1 MRTDNS
7 GWVDRLSFYSV
18 ERAFSEARALTRRV
32 ARWADVESE
41 SGVTAI
47 EYGLIAALVAVAI
60 VVAAGSLGTQL
71 STLFGTITGD
81 LKPAAASG
89 SGT

>member
-32 ARWADVESE
+32 ARWADVDRK
-41 SGVTAI
+41 
-47 EYGLIAALVAVAI
+47 
-60 VVAAGSLGTQL
+60 AG
-71 STLFGTITGD
+71 
-81 LKPAAASG
+81 
-89 SGT
+89 